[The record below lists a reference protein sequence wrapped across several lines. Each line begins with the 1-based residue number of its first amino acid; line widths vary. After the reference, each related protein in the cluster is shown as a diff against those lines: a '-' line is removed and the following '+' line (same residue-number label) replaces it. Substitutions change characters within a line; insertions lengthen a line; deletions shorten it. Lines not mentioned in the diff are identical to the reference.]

1 MTSSSAFPNHYDIV
15 QCVSRVLVIAHHADE
30 DCRKQR
36 EALWV
41 NTKIKRVEDQIAA
54 LRLCGAYLEEQS
66 MRIET

>member
-1 MTSSSAFPNHYDIV
+1 MTSSLAFPDPCVIV
-15 QCVSRVLVIAHHADE
+15 QCVSRLLLIAHNADG

-41 NTKIKRVEDQIAA
+41 NTEIKRVEDRIAA

-66 MRIET
+66 MRIKT